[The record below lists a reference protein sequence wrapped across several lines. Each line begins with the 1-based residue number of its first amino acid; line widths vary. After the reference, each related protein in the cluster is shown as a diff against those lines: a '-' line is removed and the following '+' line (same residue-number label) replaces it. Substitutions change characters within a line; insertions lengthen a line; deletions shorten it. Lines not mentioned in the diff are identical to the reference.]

1 MKKKYV
7 KPEIEVTLVEE
18 EQQLLTGS
26 KQPVRL
32 VVTTPSG
39 EPDPT
44 EPEIPWGE
52 VNFGDWEVD

>member
-32 VVTTPSG
+32 VVTTPDSDSS
-39 EPDPT
+39 EPD
-44 EPEIPWGE
+44 EIPWGE